1 MGRSVA
7 TYSDDVIYFEMPEC
21 DYGSVEE
28 VVETIRSALLARY
41 PSFYVDDDWVGR
53 EGRVILRNG
62 LVRVVFSCYGNMA
75 ALSILPDEDYL
86 DIAQY
91 WIGQT
96 LKGMKQA
103 LSKVVDV
110 YYRVGTMSNGVG
122 VYRRAEGLVPECKI
136 AGAEKA

>member
-96 LKGMKQA
+96 LKRV
-103 LSKVVDV
+103 LSCWYHVQ
-110 YYRVGTMSNGVG
+110 RRWSISACGRLGSGVQDCRG
-122 VYRRAEGLVPECKI
+122 GKGLT
-136 AGAEKA
+136 